1 MNDPLTAIVCLLIL
15 ILVSLWR
22 FEAKLDREER
32 REARRAKMNPVDREM
47 DELNPDGFSS

>member
-15 ILVSLWR
+15 ILVSLWKM
-22 FEAKLDREER
+22 EARIEREER
-32 REARRAKMNPVDREM
+32 RKRMNPVDREM